1 MEEVP
6 PTWSSNICSM
16 VLSSLRTQV
25 ASLVRDVLKDRQY
38 RQQCLGRG
46 LWARAYRVVTMVMVV
61 TRAIMTTAIVVTR
74 ALVTMAMVVT
84 RAMVVAMAII
94 VTRIMMARSDK
105 GPYLALAVW
114 RPRARFAHLR
124 SMTIFE
130 FLEAFR
136 SRRAKRVRRLL

>member
-1 MEEVP
+1 
-6 PTWSSNICSM
+6 M

-61 TRAIMTTAIVVTR
+61 TRAIMAIVVTR